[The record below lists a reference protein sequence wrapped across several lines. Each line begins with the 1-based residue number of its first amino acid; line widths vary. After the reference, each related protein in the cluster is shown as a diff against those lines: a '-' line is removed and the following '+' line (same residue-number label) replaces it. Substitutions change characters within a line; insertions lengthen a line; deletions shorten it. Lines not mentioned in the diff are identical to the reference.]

1 MRAIEENY
9 YARLGIPV
17 DATSDELRHAYREA
31 ARRLHPD
38 TNPDPFAHEIFI
50 QTQQAY
56 DILADPNHR
65 ASYNAALP
73 SELKIPPAITF
84 NTIYSREALP
94 LLSEPQ
100 LLYVLITINAPEE
113 QKNNHTFPANT
124 CLVVDSSTSM
134 QGILM
139 DTVKSVAIEIFRSIH
154 PQDVFS
160 LVTFNDYANVI
171 VPSRGEIDPKLV
183 ETSIQML
190 AASGSTEIFKGLQA
204 GYLEVKRKLRSKQVN
219 HIILLTDGQT
229 YGDEPA
235 CLELARQAADEGI
248 IISTLGI
255 GEKWNDTFLDNLA
268 STTGGICKYISKAS
282 DIRKFLNESF
292 HSVSKS
298 YAKGIQLDAE
308 LQPAVNLNY
317 TYRLLPDAS
326 PLGIEL
332 PLQAGYLPKGSAFSF
347 LLELTIDP
355 LPRKLTHTKLADC
368 KLTLNIPSR
377 AIPCHTLRFSL
388 ERPVGNQTAISR
400 PAPEITQAISRMT
413 LYRMQERAKEEAASG
428 KINEATV
435 CLKYLATNLFTQ
447 GEHEL
452 AKKVMKEVALL
463 ESSSAISEEGK
474 KDLKF
479 GTRSLNFDRR

>member
-9 YARLGIPV
+9 YARLGIPL
-17 DATSDELRHAYREA
+17 DATPDELRHAYREA

-38 TNPDPFAHEIFI
+38 TNPEPFAHDIFI

-56 DILADPNHR
+56 DVLVDPHQR
-65 ASYNAALP
+65 ASYDADLP
-73 SELKIPPAITF
+73 PDLKIPPDITF
-84 NTIYSREALP
+84 DTIYSREDLP
-94 LLSEPQ
+94 LLAEPQ

-113 QKNNHTFPANT
+113 QKNEHTLPANT

-134 QGILM
+134 QGVLM
-139 DTVKSVAIEIFRSIH
+139 DTVKTAAIEIFRSIH
-154 PQDVFS
+154 PGDVFS
-160 LVTFNDYANVI
+160 LVTFNDYANVV
-171 VPSRGEIDPKLV
+171 VPSRGEIDPKHV
-183 ETSIQML
+183 ETTIQML
-190 AASGSTEIFKGLQA
+190 SASGSTEIYKGLQA
-204 GYLEVKRKLRSKQVN
+204 GYLEVKRKLRPQQTN

-229 YGDEPA
+229 YGDESA

-248 IISTLGI
+248 TISTLGI

-268 STTGGICKYISKAS
+268 STTGGICKYISKAAE
-282 DIRKFLNESF
+282 IRKFMNGSF

-298 YAKGIQLDAE
+298 YAKGIQFDAV
-308 LQPAVNLNY
+308 LQPAVNLKY
-317 TYRLLPDAS
+317 IYRLLPEAS
-326 PLGIEL
+326 PLGIDL
-332 PLQAGYLPKGSAFSF
+332 PIQAGHLPVGCVFSF

-355 LPRKLTHTKLADC
+355 LPKKLEHTKLADC
-368 KLTLNIPSR
+368 KLALNIPSR
-377 AIPCHTLRFSL
+377 AVPCYTLRFSL
-388 ERPVGNQTAISR
+388 KRPIGKRSAGSR
-400 PAPEITQAISRMT
+400 PAPEISRAISRMT

-428 KINEATV
+428 KINEATIS
-435 CLKYLATNLFTQ
+435 LKYLATNLFSQ
-447 GEHEL
+447 GEHDL